1 VFHAQRKTNVNPARR
16 PRRPGQGSYVVLD
29 LLLLA
34 QDSIAPAV
42 VHPGAHLKYWFY
54 AAFIGLVF
62 LILALDLG
70 VFHRKAHVVS
80 MREALGWT
88 SVWATCAVLFS
99 AFVYFAYDRHWLGL
113 GTEVPVLGRP
123 GETEVVPGLIAAK
136 QYLTGYIVELSL
148 SVDNIFVIALIFR
161 YFAVPEKYQHRV
173 LFWGILGALM
183 MRGAMIGIGA
193 ALIARFSWI
202 IYVFGGFLI
211 LTAAKMALVR
221 NEGIDPDRNPI
232 VRLVR
237 RFVPLTQEYDGQ
249 RFFTRIDGR
258 HYATPLLLTLVL
270 VEFTDLIFAVDSI
283 PAIFAITADPFI
295 VLTSNVFAIL
305 GLRSMY
311 FCLSGLI
318 NKFRYLK
325 VSLIAILF
333 FVGVKMCLVHTP
345 FKLDTTASLLVILG
359 LLGAGIIASI
369 LRPLSPAAERELP
382 GPAGILGGPAARED
396 HPVRTHE

>member
-1 VFHAQRKTNVNPARR
+1 M
-16 PRRPGQGSYVVLD
+16 LD

-34 QDSIAPAV
+34 QDALQSAA
-42 VHPGAHLKYWFY
+42 HPDIHAGPPDPHPLRLWFY
-54 AAFIGLVF
+54 AGFVGLV
-62 LILALDLG
+62 LVILALDLG
-70 VFHRKAHVVS
+70 IFHRKAHVVS
-80 MREALGWT
+80 MREAVGWT
-88 SVWATCAVLFS
+88 SVWTTCALLFS
-99 AFVYFAYDRHWLGL
+99 VFVYFAYTGHWLGL
-113 GTEVPVLGRP
+113 GLDVPVLGHP
-123 GETEVVPGLIAAK
+123 ELTETVPGLTAAK
-136 QYLTGYIVELSL
+136 QYLTGYVVELSL

-183 MRGAMIGIGA
+183 MRGAMIGLGA

-211 LTAAKMALVR
+211 LTALKMALSK
-221 NEGIDPDRNPI
+221 NDEIHPERNP
-232 VRLVR
+232 VVKLVR
-237 RFVPLTQEYDGQ
+237 RLFPISKEYDGQ
-249 RFFTRIDGR
+249 RFFTTIDGR
-258 HYATPLLLTLVL
+258 RFATPLLLTLVL

-333 FVGVKMCLVHTP
+333 FVGVKMMLVHTP
-345 FKLDTTASLLVILG
+345 LKLDTTVSLVVILG
-359 LLGAGIIASI
+359 LLAAGVVASI
-369 LRPLSPAAERELP
+369 LRPAKEPGRDGLP
-382 GPAGILGGPAARED
+382 GPAGLLTGKPGPESRSDRE
-396 HPVRTHE
+396 